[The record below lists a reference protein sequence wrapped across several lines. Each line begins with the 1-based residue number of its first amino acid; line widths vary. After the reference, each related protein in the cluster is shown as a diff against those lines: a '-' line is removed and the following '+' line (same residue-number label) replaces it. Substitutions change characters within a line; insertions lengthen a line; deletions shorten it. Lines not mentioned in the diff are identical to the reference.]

1 MNKAKNISSTDGYR
15 FLREAF
21 AAEQNA
27 LKSRLELASR
37 SITHNGELGAVNEQ
51 SFIDFLRQ
59 NLPQRY
65 AVNSAIILN
74 SEGKSSDQIDV
85 VIHDRFYSPTLLSQN
100 KRAFVP
106 IEAVYAIFEVKPT
119 INKTYLEYASEKA
132 QSVMR
137 LVPKTGKFRT
147 IDGVRKVETLKLL
160 SGLIAID
167 VEWSEG
173 LHANAFGRCLKKLTG
188 DARLDCGVAVSGEY
202 FHHFGDS
209 GKVVV
214 ERGSNALALFTFG
227 LLHQLQLMGNAPGV
241 DWTGYMQALQS
252 TRGGSK

>member
-1 MNKAKNISSTDGYR
+1 MNKAKQLSSTDGYK

-27 LKSRLELASR
+27 LKSRLELANS

-65 AVNSAIILN
+65 AVNSAIILD

-85 VIHDRFYSPTLLSQN
+85 VIHDRYYSPTLLSQN
-100 KRAFVP
+100 RRAFVP

-132 QSVMR
+132 RSVRALAPRTGTFMTING
-137 LVPKTGKFRT
+137 PKE
-147 IDGVRKVETLKLL
+147 VLPLKLL
-160 SGLIAID
+160 AGLIAID
-167 VEWSEG
+167 VEWTEG
-173 LHANAFGRCLKKLTG
+173 LRAKAFEKCMKKLSG

-202 FHHFGDS
+202 FHLFGNS
-209 GKVVV
+209 GKPSI
-214 ERGSNALALFTFG
+214 EQGSNSLALFTFG

-241 DWTGYMQALQS
+241 DWKSYVHALQPAHG
-252 TRGGSK
+252 RSK